1 MTVEKHTGK
10 VTKFFVSLT
19 AFLII
24 TATACAFVF
33 SLYSAA
39 YLTSRCEV
47 NIDTGSKEERLVR
60 AIEQLP
66 DCALKSNCYVVLA
79 AEYGKDSDELNE
91 LLNAYA
97 EMKLKELKAAQ

>member
-1 MTVEKHTGK
+1 MTVEKRTDK
-10 VTKFFVSLT
+10 VMKFFVSLT

-24 TATACAFVF
+24 AATACAFVF

-39 YLTSRCEV
+39 YLTSRCEL
-47 NIDTGSKEERLVR
+47 NIDTGSKEECLVR

-79 AEYGKDSDELNE
+79 AEYCKDSDELSE

-97 EMKLKELKAAQ
+97 EMKLKDLKEAQ